1 MNTNTQERKIAAI
14 RESLK
19 ITAFSLAAKKIELEL
34 GSGGC
39 REDLQ
44 EWINLLE
51 ARGKNLQADLD
62 RLEATR

>member
-1 MNTNTQERKIAAI
+1 MTALQERKKAAI

-19 ITAFSLAAKKIELEL
+19 VTALSLAAKRIELAL
-34 GSGGC
+34 GSPAC

-44 EWINLLE
+44 EWIHLLE
-51 ARGKNLQADLD
+51 ARGRNLQADLD